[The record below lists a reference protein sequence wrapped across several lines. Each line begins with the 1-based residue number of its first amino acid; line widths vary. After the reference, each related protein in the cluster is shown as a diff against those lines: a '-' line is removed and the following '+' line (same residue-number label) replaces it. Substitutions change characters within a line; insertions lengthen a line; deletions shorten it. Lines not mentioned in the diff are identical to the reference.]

1 MGQYNGKWT
10 ILIGFKGEHLKDIT
24 PIVERLKKEYP
35 EQGYNI
41 MNSKFPQYAFILV
54 CFADDRDSAH
64 KIGMSLV
71 KKQLPASLN
80 LLYWIKEVGL
90 LKYNVKAH
98 PSISTAT
105 NQKT

>member
-1 MGQYNGKWT
+1 MGKYTGEWN
-10 ILIGFKGEHLKDIT
+10 ILIGFKGEHLKDIA
-24 PIVERLKKEYP
+24 PVIERLKKEYP
-35 EQGYNI
+35 AQQWNI
-41 MNSKFPQYAFILV
+41 MNSKFKQYDFIL
-54 CFADDRDSAH
+54 CGFADDRDSAH
-64 KIGMSLV
+64 KIGLSLV
-71 KKQLPASLN
+71 KKQLPTSLN